1 MCCHVVV
8 TTVLQRQPESCVNKG
23 QPQPKEKKLRQ
34 CPTTS
39 QQCSHLLC
47 AACFRRIRVGETGGQ
62 GPRQTTTD
70 KARRTG
76 GDAEHESAGALSNG
90 PLSCS

>member
-34 CPTTS
+34 CRPPAS
-39 QQCSHLLC
+39 N
-47 AACFRRIRVGETGGQ
+47 AAIYFVPLAFDVYGWEKLADKVLGRRRLTKQGVRVAT
-62 GPRQTTTD
+62 RNT
-70 KARRTG
+70 R
-76 GDAEHESAGALSNG
+76 ALVR
-90 PLSCS
+90 